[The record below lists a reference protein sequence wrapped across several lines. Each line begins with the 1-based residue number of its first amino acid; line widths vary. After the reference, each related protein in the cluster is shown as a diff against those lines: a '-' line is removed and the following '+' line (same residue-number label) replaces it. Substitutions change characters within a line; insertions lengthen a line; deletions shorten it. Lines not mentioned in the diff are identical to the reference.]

1 MSRYVDSVVRVGIQ
15 HLAEWY
21 SIFYGREFIGGEIK
35 VPCEEG
41 FKQHIS
47 SGLLK

>member
-1 MSRYVDSVVRVGIQ
+1 MWTMLGVGIQ

-21 SIFYGREFIGGEIK
+21 DIFYGREFIGGEIK
-35 VPCEEG
+35 VSWEVG